1 MRSTSV
7 FLSNL
12 WMVCSQLNN
21 KKNNECEVV
30 LRMEVAT
37 KGVATDGKTFYT
49 KIDSITDK
57 FLMNQTRRFF

>member
-1 MRSTSV
+1 LDGL
-7 FLSNL
+7 FAIE
-12 WMVCSQLNN
+12 QLKEKG
-21 KKNNECEVV
+21 KKNNKCEVV

-57 FLMNQTRRFF
+57 FLMDQTRRFF